1 MKRLF
6 IRRLKIAYRA
16 PKFFLK
22 KIRWRIFGIDNSW
35 LRRSRD
41 DFPIGSWEWLA
52 LTESRYGGFKT
63 GSATGEN
70 RGGDRMSPFF
80 HGYGE
85 TYAEF
90 LKPLFANQKER
101 ITLVEVGILN
111 GSGLAIWCDL
121 FPNARIIG
129 LDLDLRNFNKN
140 RAFLESHGAFSKN
153 TPELFEFDQLDLPKA
168 RTILRDV
175 LGDAKVDIAID
186 DGCHSIESIEITLEA
201 ILPHMANSFVY
212 FVEDN
217 FDTFD
222 GLAHKHTNFHW
233 CQQGEIVV
241 FKNKC

>member
-1 MKRLF
+1 MNNLF
-6 IRRLKIAYRA
+6 IRRLKIASRC
-16 PKFFLK
+16 PQFFLK
-22 KIRWRIFGIDNSW
+22 KIQRRIFGIDASW
-35 LRRSRD
+35 LDRSRD
-41 DFPIGSWEWLA
+41 DFQIGSWEWLA
-52 LTESRYGGFKT
+52 LTESHYGGFKV

-90 LKPLFANQKER
+90 LKPFLAQRKER

-121 FPNARIIG
+121 FPNARVIG

-140 RAFLESHGAFSKN
+140 RAFLESQGAFESNK
-153 TPELFEFDQLDLPKA
+153 PELFEFDQMDLA
-168 RTILRDV
+168 RAQTVLQSV
-175 LGDAKVDIAID
+175 LGNCKIDIAID
-186 DGCHSIESIEITLEA
+186 DGCHSIESIEITLKA
-201 ILPHMANSFVY
+201 MLPHMANAFVY
-212 FVEDN
+212 FIEDN

-222 GLAHKHTNFHW
+222 GLAQKQPSYHW

-241 FKNKC
+241 FKN